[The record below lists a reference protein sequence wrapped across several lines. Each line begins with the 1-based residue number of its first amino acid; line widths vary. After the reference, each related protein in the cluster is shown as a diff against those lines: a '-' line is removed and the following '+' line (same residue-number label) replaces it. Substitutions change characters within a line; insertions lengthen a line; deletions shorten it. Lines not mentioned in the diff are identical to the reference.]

1 MSPAETLQLAY
12 ESKSVSFL
20 AFIYSESYAEPRPD
34 AFLVDNVYFV
44 R

>member
-20 AFIYSESYAEPRPD
+20 ALIYSDGYGEPRPD
-34 AFLVDNVYFV
+34 GFLVDNVYFV